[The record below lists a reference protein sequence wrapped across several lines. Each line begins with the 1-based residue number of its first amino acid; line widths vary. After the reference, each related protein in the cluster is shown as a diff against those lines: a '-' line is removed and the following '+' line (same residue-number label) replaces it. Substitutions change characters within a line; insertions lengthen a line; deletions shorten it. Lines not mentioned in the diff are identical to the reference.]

1 MEQSI
6 LQKVKETERL
16 FEGYE
21 IIGSE
26 LARVTALRKK
36 LEELK
41 TVAEK
46 INAPSRDRGRDK
58 SR

>member
-36 LEELK
+36 LEEQHM
-41 TVAEK
+41 TVSVE
-46 INAPSRDRGRDK
+46 
-58 SR
+58 